1 MQHLGISPG
10 PAVGEAMDFLME
22 IRLDEG
28 VLGDAAIR
36 ARLDAWWS
44 ARQQP

>member
-1 MQHLGISPG
+1 
-10 PAVGEAMDFLME
+10 MDFLME

-28 VLGDAAIR
+28 VLGDAEIR

>member
-1 MQHLGISPG
+1 
-10 PAVGEAMDFLME
+10 MDFLME

-28 VLGDAAIR
+28 LLGDVAIR

-44 ARQQP
+44 ARQQA